1 MAQIWLPGA
10 CSVAIKC
17 KDGVVL
23 GNDTRNTWGYTVN
36 DKNVRKMFTLTADK
50 RIAISCSGLIGD
62 FQALARIMNAQSNLY
77 ELKEGVKITVRAMA
91 KMVANFLYQRKMA
104 PLYANVEIAGVD
116 DVEGAKVYTL
126 DAIGSLMEDD
136 YGVSGSAAD
145 YAVSILEA
153 DYDAK
158 MTVKQGSE
166 LVKKAIR
173 NSVKRDAMTG
183 NNIDIMVITKK
194 GMSEERIPLDELGE

>member
-10 CSVAIKC
+10 CSVAIRC

-23 GNDTRNTWGYTVN
+23 GNDTRNTWGYTVTN
-36 DKNVRKMFTLTADK
+36 KNVSKIFTLTADK

-62 FQALARIMNAQSNLY
+62 FQALARIMNAQANLY
-77 ELKEGVKITVRAMA
+77 EFKEGSKISVKSMA

-116 DVEGAKVYTL
+116 EEGPKVYTM
-126 DAIGSLMEDD
+126 DAIGSLMEEEF
-136 YGVSGSAAD
+136 GVSCSSATF
-145 YAVSILEA
+145 VISILEA
-153 DYDAK
+153 EYDPK
-158 MTVKQGSE
+158 LTVKQGIE

-173 NSVKRDAMTG
+173 NSIKRDAMAG
-183 NNIDIMVITKK
+183 NAIDILAITQKNI
-194 GMSEERIPLDELGE
+194 EEMRIPIEELGG